1 MVKVTFAKKVIVL
14 SSTSGVRKHAPTK
27 NAPKRGI
34 LKGTGNL
41 KKKVNKTK

>member
-14 SSTSGVRKHAPTK
+14 GSRKHAPTK

-34 LKGTGNL
+34 LKNGPRD
-41 KKKVNKTK
+41 KKKVYKTK

>member
-14 SSTSGVRKHAPTK
+14 GSRKHAPTK

-41 KKKVNKTK
+41 KKKVYKTK

>member
-14 SSTSGVRKHAPTK
+14 SSTSRKHAPTK

-41 KKKVNKTK
+41 KKKVYKTK